1 EPQARRRT
9 AGRHHVDS
17 TRSAVRD
24 VDSRSASEI
33 GRHGRLELAFEMR
46 RGRTVLAHSY
56 AEPPLRIGRVHD
68 LDGAAYVILVCSG
81 PGIFGGDTFEY
92 SVHVASAARVVLT
105 SQSALQ
111 AHPGLLPSCPPA
123 LIHHEYFVEDDA
135 ELHC

>member
-1 EPQARRRT
+1 
-9 AGRHHVDS
+9 VDS

-33 GRHGRLELAFEMR
+33 GRHGRLELAFETR

-92 SVHVASAARVVLT
+92 SVHVASGARVVLT
-105 SQSALQ
+105 RSRRCRRILPFCPRA
-111 AHPGLLPSCPPA
+111 LLP
-123 LIHHEYFVEDDA
+123 
-135 ELHC
+135 